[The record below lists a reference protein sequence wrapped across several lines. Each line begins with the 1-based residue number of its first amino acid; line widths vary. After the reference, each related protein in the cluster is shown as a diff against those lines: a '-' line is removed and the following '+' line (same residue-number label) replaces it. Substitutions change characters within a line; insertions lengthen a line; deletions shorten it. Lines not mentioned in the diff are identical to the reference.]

1 MRSVGIQARGQ
12 MVVFHKMRHA
22 HGNGEHLGRMQ
33 IGSTGENHENR
44 MYAAQHANQPRPGMN
59 MSTLRYHFWKFATI
73 TTAVGLCALLLLQ
86 TLRLADAE
94 QEKAQAI
101 ATLAKERSTHER
113 AAREQ
118 SERFRQLE
126 GTHRE
131 HIAKIDTD
139 AQAALVVADAGR
151 VRAVD
156 ARNRLQRDLADYLTQ
171 HRAAAIAR
179 AAAGQCAPDTSAADL
194 LAELQRRADDRAGEL
209 AHIADTARA
218 RGQACER
225 AYDSARAMIEAANA
239 QAQ

>member
-1 MRSVGIQARGQ
+1 
-12 MVVFHKMRHA
+12 
-22 HGNGEHLGRMQ
+22 
-33 IGSTGENHENR
+33 
-44 MYAAQHANQPRPGMN
+44 
-59 MSTLRYHFWKFATI
+59 MSTLDYHFWKYSTI

-86 TLRLADAE
+86 TMRLADAE

-101 ATLAKERSTHER
+101 ATLERERSTHER

-139 AQAALVVADAGR
+139 AQAALAAADAGR
-151 VRAVD
+151 TRAVA

-171 HRAAAIAR
+171 HRAAALAR
-179 AAAGQCAPDTSAADL
+179 AAAGQCTPDPGPLDL
-194 LAELQRRADDRAGEL
+194 LADLQRRADDRAGEL

-218 RGQACER
+218 RGLACER
-225 AYDSARAMIEAANA
+225 AYDSAHTMTEAARHA

>member
-1 MRSVGIQARGQ
+1 
-12 MVVFHKMRHA
+12 
-22 HGNGEHLGRMQ
+22 
-33 IGSTGENHENR
+33 
-44 MYAAQHANQPRPGMN
+44 
-59 MSTLRYHFWKFATI
+59 MSTLDYHFWKYSTI

-86 TLRLADAE
+86 TMRLADAE

-101 ATLAKERSTHER
+101 ATLERERSTHER

-139 AQAALVVADAGR
+139 AQAALAVADAGR
-151 VRAVD
+151 ARAVA

-171 HRAAAIAR
+171 HRAAALDR
-179 AAAGQCAPDTSAADL
+179 AAAGQCTPDPGPLDL

-218 RGQACER
+218 RGLACER
-225 AYDSARAMIEAANA
+225 AYDSARTMTEAARHA